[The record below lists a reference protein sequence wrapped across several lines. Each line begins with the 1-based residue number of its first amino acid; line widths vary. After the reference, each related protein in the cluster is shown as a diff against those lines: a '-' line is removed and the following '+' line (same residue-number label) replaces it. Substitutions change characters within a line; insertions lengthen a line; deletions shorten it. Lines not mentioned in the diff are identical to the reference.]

1 MGEGTYFGLQE
12 LEILVGESVH
22 RKNMFGR
29 KKKIFLKEWGCKEW
43 CKELEG
49 TIYKGKAFNE
59 KKREKSF

>member
-1 MGEGTYFGLQE
+1 M
-12 LEILVGESVH
+12 H

-29 KKKIFLKEWGCKEW
+29 KKIFFLKEWGCKEW